1 VVRVRIVT
9 SGVGFP
15 SSSRDRFAI
24 VQSGGRRRAVDD
36 CHLGA
41 IAGNLAAAGRD
52 CVPGRYRA
60 QHELKGDE
68 MKVKVPLAMLLL
80 ALTVG
85 YVLGTE
91 NGRAQRDMILVK
103 LGRKEAD
110 EPASDDAASG
120 EAATA

>member
-1 VVRVRIVT
+1 
-9 SGVGFP
+9 
-15 SSSRDRFAI
+15 
-24 VQSGGRRRAVDD
+24 
-36 CHLGA
+36 
-41 IAGNLAAAGRD
+41 
-52 CVPGRYRA
+52 
-60 QHELKGDE
+60 
-68 MKVKVPLAMLLL
+68 MKVKVPLAMLLLL